1 MREIGGGDFFPRGG
15 IVRCSSLASAY
26 HSVMGATPTTPTSG
40 PQAETFPAS
49 RWTKGNLFFP
59 TRLVVSSQRV
69 SRVKSR
75 LFGSNEESIAIS
87 KVASVHISTG
97 MVWSDIRI
105 ESTGGTDPI
114 TSHGHRKADAQRI
127 RDLIESHQAAFRV

>member
-1 MREIGGGDFFPRGG
+1 
-15 IVRCSSLASAY
+15 
-26 HSVMGATPTTPTSG
+26 MGVTPLTPAVDS
-40 PQAETFPAS
+40 QAETFTAS
-49 RWTKGNLFFP
+49 RLTQGNFLFP
-59 TRLVVSSQRV
+59 TRLVVSPLRV

-75 LFGSNEESIAIS
+75 FFGRNEETIPIS

-97 MVWSDIRI
+97 VFWSEILI

-127 RDLIESHQAAFRV
+127 RDLIEKYQAQTRA